1 MTESTPRNQNSEST
15 TPSLAGQV
23 ALVTGAAKRVG
34 AAIVKGL
41 HAHGVNVAIHCR
53 QSQEEANSLRDAL
66 NRERRD
72 SAIVIVADLLDADSL
87 PSLVGATL
95 TAFGRLDILVNNA
108 STFYPTPLGT
118 ITTQQW
124 DDLIGSNLRAPL
136 FLAQA
141 AEKALRSSRGLIVN
155 MIDIHAQ
162 RPLPKHP
169 VYSTAKAGLVMLTRS
184 LARELSPE
192 VRVNGIA
199 PGPVMWP
206 EGGID
211 PIVKAEIIDK
221 TLLKR
226 SGSPEDIMRA
236 VLFFAK
242 DAPYVTGQILAVDG
256 GRSVGW

>member
-1 MTESTPRNQNSEST
+1 MTDSTPLNPNPDST
-15 TPSLAGQV
+15 ATSLSGRV

-41 HAHGVNVAIHCR
+41 HARGANVAIHCHHSTD
-53 QSQEEANSLRDAL
+53 QAHALRDGL
-66 NRERRD
+66 NRERRA
-72 SAIVIVADLLDADSL
+72 SAIVIVADLLDTDSL
-87 PSLVGATL
+87 PSLVSTTL
-95 TAFGRLDILVNNA
+95 QAFGRLDVLVNNA
-108 STFYPTPLGT
+108 STFYPTPIGT
-118 ITTQQW
+118 ITPQHW
-124 DDLIGSNLRAPL
+124 DDLIGSNLKAPL

-155 MIDIHAQ
+155 MVDIHAQ
-162 RPLPKHP
+162 RPLPRHP

-211 PIVKAEIIDK
+211 PAVKAEIIDK

-226 SGSPEDIMRA
+226 GGSPADIVRA
-236 VLFFAK
+236 VLFFAA
-242 DAPYVTGQILAVDG
+242 DAPYVTGQVLAVDG

>member
-1 MTESTPRNQNSEST
+1 MTDSTSF
-15 TPSLAGQV
+15 TPPADALSGRV
-23 ALVTGAAKRVG
+23 ALVTGGAKRIG

-41 HAHGVNVAIHCR
+41 HAQGANVAIHCR
-53 QSQEEANSLRDAL
+53 QSHDEAIGLRDAL
-66 NRERRD
+66 NGERAG
-72 SAIVIVADLLDADSL
+72 SAIVLTADLLDTAKFPGL
-87 PSLVGATL
+87 IEQTL
-95 TAFGRLDILVNNA
+95 AAFGRLDLLVNNA
-108 STFYPTPLGT
+108 STFYPTPVGAITSAAWEDLVGT
-118 ITTQQW
+118 
-124 DDLIGSNLRAPL
+124 NLKGPL

-141 AEKALRSSRGLIVN
+141 AAHSLRAANGSIVN

-162 RPLPKHP
+162 RPLPQHA
-169 VYSTAKAGLVMLTRS
+169 VYSTAKAGLVMLTKA

-199 PGPVMWP
+199 PGPILWP

-211 PIVKAEIIDK
+211 ASLQEEIISR

-226 SGSPEDIMRA
+226 SGSPEDIVRA

>member
-1 MTESTPRNQNSEST
+1 MTDSTSF
-15 TPSLAGQV
+15 TPPADALSGRV
-23 ALVTGAAKRVG
+23 ALVTGGAKRIG

-41 HAHGVNVAIHCR
+41 HAQGANVAIHCR
-53 QSQEEANSLRDAL
+53 QSHDEAIGLRDAL
-66 NRERRD
+66 NGERAG
-72 SAIVIVADLLDADSL
+72 SAIVLTADLLDTAKFPGL
-87 PSLVGATL
+87 IEQTL
-95 TAFGRLDILVNNA
+95 AAFGRLDLLVNNA
-108 STFYPTPLGT
+108 STFYPTPVGAITSAAWEDLVGT
-118 ITTQQW
+118 
-124 DDLIGSNLRAPL
+124 NLKGPL

-141 AEKALRSSRGLIVN
+141 AAHSLRAANGSIVN

-162 RPLPKHP
+162 RPLPQHT
-169 VYSTAKAGLVMLTRS
+169 VYSTAKAGLVMLTKA

-199 PGPVMWP
+199 PGPILWP

-211 PIVKAEIIDK
+211 ASLQEEIISR

-226 SGSPEDIMRA
+226 SGSPEDIVRA

>member
-1 MTESTPRNQNSEST
+1 MTDSTSF
-15 TPSLAGQV
+15 TPPADALSGRV
-23 ALVTGAAKRVG
+23 ALVTGGAKRIG

-41 HAHGVNVAIHCR
+41 HAQGANVAIHCR
-53 QSQEEANSLRDAL
+53 QSHDEAIGLRNAL
-66 NRERRD
+66 NGERAG
-72 SAIVIVADLLDADSL
+72 SAIVLTADLLDTAKFPGL
-87 PSLVGATL
+87 IEQTL
-95 TAFGRLDILVNNA
+95 AAFGRLDLLVNNA
-108 STFYPTPLGT
+108 STFYPTPVGAITSAAWEDLVGT
-118 ITTQQW
+118 
-124 DDLIGSNLRAPL
+124 NLKGPL

-141 AEKALRSSRGLIVN
+141 AAHSLRAANGSIVN

-162 RPLPKHP
+162 RPLPQHA
-169 VYSTAKAGLVMLTRS
+169 VYSTAKAGLVMLTKA

-199 PGPVMWP
+199 PGPILWP

-211 PIVKAEIIDK
+211 ASLQEEIISR

-226 SGSPEDIMRA
+226 SGSPEDIVRA